1 MKGNITYANNGSRRS
16 VRRTAWVSDED
27 AGEVHGVGSRDPK
40 VRESVGG
47 RCAVDRGQERGR
59 EHRTAG
65 GARWKGTN
73 AMDLIGL
80 VSFRSRVTTED

>member
-1 MKGNITYANNGSRRS
+1 MKGNITYANHGSRRS

-40 VRESVGG
+40 VREGVGG
-47 RCAVDRGQERGR
+47 RCAVDRGRGVGQER
-59 EHRTAG
+59 RTAG

-73 AMDLIGL
+73 AMDLI
-80 VSFRSRVTTED
+80 